1 MSKASRTKA
10 FITEKTAALFN
21 RKGYAGTSLT
31 DMTEATGLTKGS
43 IYGNFVDK
51 DEVAIEAFGHNMAKL
66 VEQVRALQATER
78 SASGKLKAFVTVY
91 RNGQQSPV
99 LADGCPIINTGAEA
113 DDTHPELKAKVKDA
127 LLRWHKSISAII
139 QQGKLQG
146 EFKDDINSNDF
157 ASLMIAIIE
166 GGFTLSKISGDASY
180 LDQGLG
186 HLDQLIDQRL
196 RR

>member
-43 IYGNFVDK
+43 IYGNFQDK

-66 VEQVRALQATER
+66 VEQVRTLQVTER

-91 RNGQQSPV
+91 RNGLQSPV

-113 DDTHPELKAKVKDA
+113 DDTHPGLKAKVKDA

-146 EFKDDINSNDF
+146 EFKDDISSNDF
-157 ASLMIAIIE
+157 ASLMISIIE

-180 LDQGLG
+180 LDQSLD
-186 HLDQLIDQRL
+186 HLEKLIDQRL